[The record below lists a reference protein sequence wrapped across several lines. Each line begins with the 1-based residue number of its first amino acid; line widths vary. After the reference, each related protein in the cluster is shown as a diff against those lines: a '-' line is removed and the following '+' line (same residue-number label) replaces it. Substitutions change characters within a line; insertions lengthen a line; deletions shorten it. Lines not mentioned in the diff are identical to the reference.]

1 MLLRASLVSGNVYG
15 EDLVSVILIYP
26 VCLAADQGGRGR
38 VRYEDAGK
46 GDGKEGREKE
56 EGGGMRR

>member
-26 VCLAADQGGRGR
+26 VCLAADEGGRGR

-56 EGGGMRR
+56 E